1 VSNKP
6 MLPEPEYWL
15 EGTDV
20 ANYSAADMQSIL
32 EQGIAYGREQ
42 MREECIK
49 LIADESVRVL
59 ATQNKKEDTAMNYSI
74 NLQTRMTCVLFPGI
88 IDAIKELP

>member
-6 MLPEPEYWL
+6 VLPEPEYWL

-42 MREECIK
+42 MRDECIAVFS
-49 LIADESVRVL
+49 LTIEAQIAGVIENFKSTL
-59 ATQNKKEDTAMNYSI
+59 
-74 NLQTRMTCVLFPGI
+74 
-88 IDAIKELP
+88 KELP